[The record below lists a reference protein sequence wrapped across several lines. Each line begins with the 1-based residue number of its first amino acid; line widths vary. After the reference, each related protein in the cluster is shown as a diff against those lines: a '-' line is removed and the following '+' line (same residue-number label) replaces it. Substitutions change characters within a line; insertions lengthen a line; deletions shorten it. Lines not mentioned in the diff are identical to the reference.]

1 MHPNSPPSPHRLS
14 LHVEI
19 EGRDFPIR
27 RENQEEMLKEK
38 ERQKFH
44 KSRKKWIE
52 AEISRGERWSFIM
65 APLVLSTHAL
75 GCCINEPVPMSIL
88 FFICTARNL
97 YKK

>member
-1 MHPNSPPSPHRLS
+1 MGGKSSPLRSQWRVSDVAYEMRSPTGRGEARPKRWKDVKRAEIARCTRILPPPPPPCLS

-44 KSRKKWIE
+44 KSKR
-52 AEISRGERWSFIM
+52 S
-65 APLVLSTHAL
+65 
-75 GCCINEPVPMSIL
+75 
-88 FFICTARNL
+88 
-97 YKK
+97 

>member
-1 MHPNSPPSPHRLS
+1 MHPNSPPSPPRLS

-44 KSRKKWIE
+44 KSKRSGWRLKYQE
-52 AEISRGERWSFIM
+52 VNVVHHGPTC
-65 APLVLSTHAL
+65 PLHTCTRLLYKRACANVD
-75 GCCINEPVPMSIL
+75 PVPTL
-88 FFICTARNL
+88 FHLHSQKFV
-97 YKK
+97 